1 MPKCPNKLTKILTIT
16 SPKNCSQIKLKAL
29 KLAAHMHCVT
39 FSSIFGPLSLKANLG
54 SRINLKQVLKNFGM
68 ELYTVHRDWMV
79 QSYFI
84 QFSVAKSHILKSI
97 LWNKETLP
105 CVRHRIICRGLS
117 VPDDDTNIVDFDI
130 LENCLKEE
138 KNGFSLLCWTKLES
152 MRPAKLEAK
161 TNQFV

>member
-1 MPKCPNKLTKILTIT
+1 
-16 SPKNCSQIKLKAL
+16 
-29 KLAAHMHCVT
+29 
-39 FSSIFGPLSLKANLG
+39 
-54 SRINLKQVLKNFGM
+54 
-68 ELYTVHRDWMV
+68 MV

-138 KNGFSLLCWTKLES
+138 KNGFSLLC
-152 MRPAKLEAK
+152 
-161 TNQFV
+161 